1 MIIVQYYFFK
11 HFFFLSA
18 GLGYLLHRQ
27 NWEAINLGRK
37 MNYDIFFH
45 RFSLSLHNNSW
56 PSAWRMRILFR
67 QSSQKLRA
75 LTLAEKS
82 MKCRIIFQTFSL
94 FVSTTGHGH
103 LLDGVP
109 FVLSSRVANLANSAD
124 GTGDD
129 YDLQMISRQLDNA
142 NAILNG
148 GKYDFR
154 QEKNVIEQDISS
166 TLKRLHTWTKKK
178 MR

>member
-1 MIIVQYYFFK
+1 
-11 HFFFLSA
+11 
-18 GLGYLLHRQ
+18 
-27 NWEAINLGRK
+27 
-37 MNYDIFFH
+37 
-45 RFSLSLHNNSW
+45 
-56 PSAWRMRILFR
+56 
-67 QSSQKLRA
+67 
-75 LTLAEKS
+75 

-166 TLKRLHTWTKKK
+166 TLKRLHT
-178 MR
+178 